1 MRNVRKLII
10 TISIIVLLA
19 VGVISFF
26 SEKRIPFSKPEEPHV
41 LRSLL
46 IHSVKSSV
54 KIING
59 IPRLVINGSTPIPF
73 IGFQLYP
80 SFSPYVCTST
90 IWKER
95 INYLSNNGFEGKGF
109 WKKRMLI

>member
-41 LRSLL
+41 LRSPL

-80 SFSPYVCTST
+80 QLFTLCLHLH
-90 IWKER
+90 
-95 INYLSNNGFEGKGF
+95 NLEGTYK
-109 WKKRMLI
+109 LPIE